1 MPPPAPFLILHPLS
15 ELVSLYSARSM
26 SCGRAIAVLAKF
38 ASTFQSTPGEDQTE
52 AKKQKQCHHKS
63 RGLCHPGR
71 NGRTK
76 LYNTENPTWP
86 DSSPTL
92 SRLPAQLQLLFSTDI
107 TIWSIP
113 CTAGAGRPAR
123 TSTSFVPSSMAG
135 GGPFG
140 DRPVRAGR

>member
-1 MPPPAPFLILHPLS
+1 VPPPAPFLILHPLS

-92 SRLPAQLQLLFSTDI
+92 SRPPPCPASTTVFHRHYDLVNPLYSGC
-107 TIWSIP
+107 WS
-113 CTAGAGRPAR
+113 
-123 TSTSFVPSSMAG
+123 PSAY
-135 GGPFG
+135 
-140 DRPVRAGR
+140 VNVLRAQ